1 MEAKKSDKLPKLRG
15 KIHHLP
21 NQTVSEGN
29 IFSLECG
36 RNIVVFFFLPLTMQE
51 KVEGESPEK
60 PVMGP
65 GSLRSLFTDVS
76 QQMMV
81 AMGGVSVGVREVLNK
96 VLGILDQGLRDIT
109 KARDTVI
116 DTRKR
121 NIADISWIKVRRQ
134 PVFRS

>member
-1 MEAKKSDKLPKLRG
+1 M
-15 KIHHLP
+15 
-21 NQTVSEGN
+21 
-29 IFSLECG
+29 ECG
-36 RNIVVFFFLPLTMQE
+36 RNISFFFSPLTMQE
-51 KVEGESPEK
+51 KAEGESLEK
-60 PVMGP
+60 PAMGP

>member
-1 MEAKKSDKLPKLRG
+1 MINCQNYGE

-21 NQTVSEGN
+21 NQTVSVSEGS

-36 RNIVVFFFLPLTMQE
+36 RNISFFFSPLTMQE
-51 KVEGESPEK
+51 KAEGESPEK
-60 PVMGP
+60 PAMGP

-134 PVFRS
+134 PVFIKS

>member
-1 MEAKKSDKLPKLRG
+1 
-15 KIHHLP
+15 
-21 NQTVSEGN
+21 
-29 IFSLECG
+29 
-36 RNIVVFFFLPLTMQE
+36 MQE
-51 KVEGESPEK
+51 KAEGEPPEK
-60 PVMGP
+60 PAMGP

-76 QQMMV
+76 QQMIV

-96 VLGILDQGLRDIT
+96 VLVILDQGLRDIT

-134 PVFRS
+134 LVFRS